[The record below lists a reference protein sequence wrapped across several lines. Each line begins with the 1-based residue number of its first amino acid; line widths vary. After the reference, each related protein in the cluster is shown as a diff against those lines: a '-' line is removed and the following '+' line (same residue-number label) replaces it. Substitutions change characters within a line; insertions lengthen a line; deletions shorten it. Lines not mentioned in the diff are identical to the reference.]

1 MKPIQTL
8 LGAALLVLPC
18 YAGADTV
25 RPAVGVP
32 LQKAEALMQAQKYPA
47 ALQQVDKA
55 SAVAG
60 LTPYETLV
68 IAQVRGAAAAG
79 AGDYATA
86 ASAYQYV
93 IASGTQPKAAQTQM
107 IQAVAGFYYQA
118 QDYPHTIIWVNRYIA
133 AQGQEPAT
141 RALLAQSYYQTG
153 DYKAAEQAAW
163 REQKAAVIT
172 GQKLPEAELQLLA
185 SAADK
190 SGDKDGY
197 QSALEA
203 LLQAYPAADYWNEA
217 IGDITASPAFPDA
230 LTLDVYRLRFAT
242 GTLTAAGDYEDYA
255 ERAILAGQP
264 AEAKKILARGF
275 SSGALTDATDAGHA
289 ARLRTL
295 ADTKA
300 AGAAPVSLNDATPSP
315 IDAGAAAYQAGNTQ
329 NAIATFKKTPG
340 YSEGITNSPTAAL
353 ARLWV
358 VCVEN
363 TTTQK

>member
-1 MKPIQTL
+1 
-8 LGAALLVLPC
+8 
-18 YAGADTV
+18 
-25 RPAVGVP
+25 
-32 LQKAEALMQAQKYPA
+32 
-47 ALQQVDKA
+47 
-55 SAVAG
+55 VA
-60 LTPYETLV
+60 
-68 IAQVRGAAAAG
+68 
-79 AGDYATA
+79 A

-133 AQGQEPAT
+133 AQGQDPAT

-153 DYKAAEQAAW
+153 DYKSAEQAAW

-172 GQKLPEAELQLLA
+172 GLKLPEAELQLLA

-197 QSALEA
+197 QTALET
-203 LLQAYPAADYWNEA
+203 LLQAYPATDYWNEA
-217 IGDITASPAFPDA
+217 IGNITAAPAFPDA

-242 GTLTAAGDYEDYA
+242 GTLTAASDYEDYA

-264 AEAKKILARGF
+264 AEAKKILAQGF
-275 SSGALTDATDAGHA
+275 SSGVLTDATDAGHA

-300 AGAAPVSLNDATPSP
+300 AAATPVALNDSTASP
-315 IDAGAAAYQAGNTQ
+315 IDAGFAAYEAGDKKT
-329 NAIATFKKTPG
+329 ALAEFKKTQV
-340 YSEGITNSPTAAL
+340 YSEGITNNPSAAL

>member
-1 MKPIQTL
+1 
-8 LGAALLVLPC
+8 VLPC

-47 ALQQVDKA
+47 ALQQVNKA

-68 IAQVRGAAAAG
+68 IAEVRGAAAAG
-79 AGDYATA
+79 AGDYTTA

-93 IASGTQPKAAQTQM
+93 LASGTQPKAAQTQM

-133 AQGQEPAT
+133 AQGQDPTT

-163 REQKAAVIT
+163 REQKAAAIT

-190 SGDKDGY
+190 SGDKNFY
-197 QSALEA
+197 QAALEA
-203 LLQAYPAADYWNEA
+203 LLQTYPSADYWNEA
-217 IGDITASPAFPDA
+217 ISNITASPSFPDA

-242 GTLTAAGDYEDYA
+242 GTLTAASDYEDYA

-264 AEAKKILARGF
+264 AEAKKILAQGF
-275 SSGALTDATDAGHA
+275 SSGVLTDATDTGHA
-289 ARLRTL
+289 ARLLTL
-295 ADTKA
+295 ADAKA
-300 AGAAPVSLNDATPSP
+300 AAATPAAFSAPSP
-315 IDAGAAAYQAGNTQ
+315 IDAGFAAYQAGNSKD
-329 NAIATFKKTPG
+329 ALVEFKNNQG
-340 YSEGITNSPTAAL
+340 YSEGITNNPTSAL

-358 VCVEN
+358 ICVEN
-363 TTTQK
+363 TTSQK